1 MTRQAAG
8 SFEVKT
14 SPLAPDE
21 SLAGTAI
28 GRFAL
33 DKTFHGDL
41 HATSKGL
48 MLSAGNLAKGVAG
61 YVAIEQVTGTLHGR
75 SGSFALQHNG
85 TMSGG
90 AFDLSVKVVPGS
102 GTEQLEG
109 ISGEM
114 KILIQAGNHAYTFAY
129 DLPAS
134 S

>member
-1 MTRQAAG
+1 M
-8 SFEVKT
+8 
-14 SPLAPDE
+14 APDE

-41 HATSKGL
+41 DATSKGL
-48 MLSAGNLAKGVAG
+48 MLSAGNLARGVAG
-61 YVAIEQVTGTLHGR
+61 YVAIEQVMGSLHGR

-85 TMSGG
+85 TMGGG

-102 GTEQLEG
+102 GTGELDG

-114 KILIQAGNHAYTFAY
+114 NILIEAGNHGYTFVY
-129 DLPAS
+129 ELPAS
-134 S
+134 A